1 MFIGKP
7 AFIHFIQTCVDTI
20 DANGINIYTHD
31 PELEIR
37 QFEQT
42 EMNAKEDNLQFLGFN
57 GIYTEANKIII
68 SWKKIFF
75 QITLAIFLPLS
86 LIFLAH
92 IVFTYMYF
100 ERLVGYNYWIYNT
113 EYNRIGREYY
123 NEPFDLASS
132 ELIACWLFHIAYRTF
147 ALIFSCPSTFVVV
160 FIISCIYTGREND
173 VTFRRVRTV
182 VPKVWKRL
190 KVTFWWALLSFLSY
204 YCFVALGLLAWGHF
218 VGLANYASKIFVII
232 LLISF
237 EVGLMYFMS
246 VWQIA
251 SVVSIL
257 EDTHGIQA
265 MRRSLEVIRGKRWMT
280 MLILFKLNLF
290 IIFIQVVFE
299 IYVVDGQ
306 DLGILPRV
314 TLGFLCLGLVV
325 YLNILTLVIQ
335 TIIYFVCKSCRY
347 HENTTGKTTLS
358 DQLDGYLT
366 TLLKANKDV
375 ELAAV

>member
-1 MFIGKP
+1 MD
-7 AFIHFIQTCVDTI
+7 V
-20 DANGINIYTHD
+20 
-31 PELEIR
+31 
-37 QFEQT
+37 
-42 EMNAKEDNLQFLGFN
+42 KEDNLQFLGFN
-57 GIYTEANKIII
+57 GIYTEAYKIII
-68 SWKKIFF
+68 SWKKIFT
-75 QITLAIFLPLS
+75 QIALAIFLPLS

-100 ERLVGYNYWIYNT
+100 ERLVGYNYWLYNT
-113 EYNRIGREYY
+113 EYNQVGREYY
-123 NEPFDLASS
+123 NKSLDLASS

-147 ALIFSCPSTFVVV
+147 ALTFSCPSTFVVV
-160 FIISCIYTGREND
+160 FIISCIYTGREDD

-182 VPKVWKRL
+182 IPKIWKRL
-190 KVTFWWALLSFLSY
+190 KVTFWWALLTFLSY
-204 YCFVALGLLAWGHF
+204 YCFVSLGLLAWGYV
-218 VGLANYASKIFVII
+218 VGLANFASKIFVII

-237 EVGLMYFMS
+237 EIGLIYFMS

-265 MRRSLEVIRGKRWMT
+265 MRRSVEVIRGKRWMP

-290 IIFIQVVFE
+290 LVFIQVVFE

-306 DLGILPRV
+306 FLGILPRV
-314 TLGFLCLGLVV
+314 GLGILCLGLFLF
-325 YLNILTLVIQ
+325 LNILTLVIQ
-335 TIIYFVCKSCRY
+335 TILYFVCKSCQY
-347 HENTTGKTTLS
+347 NENSTGKTTLS

-366 TLLKANKDV
+366 ALLKANNNKDV